1 MILSFF
7 FHHSNGF
14 IHEPVTFGPGFKKP
28 DANGISAVV
37 NRLQLVIDLT
47 DFLWNL
53 HFDTDHAE
61 SLSHPI
67 VKLVVSEV
75 ISILTYEGRGN
86 FVIRKDFNL
95 NPEKKCQFFIVFS

>member
-7 FHHSNGF
+7 FHHSNRF
-14 IHEPVTFGPGFKKP
+14 IHETVTFRPRFKNP
-28 DANGISAVV
+28 DTYGISAVV

-53 HFDTDHAE
+53 HFDADHAE
-61 SLSHPI
+61 SLSLST

-75 ISILTYEGRGN
+75 ISILTYEGRRSLAIKR
-86 FVIRKDFNL
+86 FQL
-95 NPEKKCQFFIVFS
+95 KC

>member
-7 FHHSNGF
+7 FHHSNRF
-14 IHEPVTFGPGFKKP
+14 IHEPVTFRPRFKNP
-28 DANGISAVV
+28 DAHGISAVV

-53 HFDTDHAE
+53 HFDADHAE
-61 SLSHPI
+61 SLSLST

-75 ISILTYEGRGN
+75 TAVLTYEGRGS
-86 FVIRKDFNL
+86 FEIKRFQL
-95 NPEKKCQFFIVFS
+95 EC

>member
-14 IHEPVTFGPGFKKP
+14 IHEPVTFSPRFKNP
-28 DANGISAVV
+28 DAHGISAVV

-53 HFDTDHAE
+53 HFDADHSE
-61 SLSHPI
+61 SLPRSI

-75 ISILTYEGRGN
+75 IAVLTYEGRAS
-86 FVIRKDFNL
+86 FEIKRFQL
-95 NPEKKCQFFIVFS
+95 EC

>member
-7 FHHSNGF
+7 FNHSNRF
-14 IHEPVTFGPGFKKP
+14 IHEPVTFRPRLKNP
-28 DANGISAVV
+28 DTHGISAMV

-61 SLSHPI
+61 SLSLST
-67 VKLVVSEV
+67 VKLMLSEV
-75 ISILTYEGRGN
+75 TAVLTYEGRGS
-86 FVIRKDFNL
+86 FA
-95 NPEKKCQFFIVFS
+95 KKRF

>member
-14 IHEPVTFGPGFKKP
+14 IHEPVTFSPRFKNP
-28 DANGISAVV
+28 DTHGISAVV
-37 NRLQLVIDLT
+37 NRLQLVIELT
-47 DFLWNL
+47 DFLWDL

-61 SLSHPI
+61 SLSLST

-75 ISILTYEGRGN
+75 TAIPTYEGQASFAIKR
-86 FVIRKDFNL
+86 FQL
-95 NPEKKCQFFIVFS
+95 EC

>member
-7 FHHSNGF
+7 FYHTNRL
-14 IHEPVTFGPGFKKP
+14 IHEPVTFRPLFKNP
-28 DANGISAVV
+28 DTYGISAVV

-53 HFDTDHAE
+53 HFDADHAE
-61 SLSHPI
+61 PLSLST

-75 ISILTYEGRGN
+75 TTVATNAG
-86 FVIRKDFNL
+86 
-95 NPEKKCQFFIVFS
+95 

>member
-14 IHEPVTFGPGFKKP
+14 IHEPVTFRPRFINP
-28 DANGISAVV
+28 DAHGISAVL

-53 HFDTDHAE
+53 HFDADHAE
-61 SLSHPI
+61 SLFHST
-67 VKLVVSEV
+67 VKLAVSEV
-75 ISILTYEGRGN
+75 ISIPTYEGRAS
-86 FVIRKDFNL
+86 FEIKRFQL
-95 NPEKKCQFFIVFS
+95 EC